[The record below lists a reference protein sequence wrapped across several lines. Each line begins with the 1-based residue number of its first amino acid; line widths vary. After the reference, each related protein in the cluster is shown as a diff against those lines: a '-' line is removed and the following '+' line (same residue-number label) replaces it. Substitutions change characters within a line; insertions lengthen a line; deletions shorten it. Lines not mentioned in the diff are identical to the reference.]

1 MRQVALFA
9 GLAIT
14 VSASCGSRRLED
26 DEYDPRECWTDL
38 VGWWNAELWV
48 GAAEKGECAD
58 PLGTDKRF
66 EIRKIPYDDRDEDN
80 HNIKIGFEQEELLTY
95 SSINYDGFEF
105 KLKNLSDETEE
116 QSSQEEE
123 TTEDPGIL
131 EKLVEG
137 AAHLLAGEPL
147 MRDVVMTFDD
157 EHERMFLSY
166 TCGETTTTIVYK
178 QCDGHGHGHGRGKRC
193 MFYLSAF
200 LALSAICC
208 LACVAKR
215 RCSKRSPA
223 CTVTTTNTA
232 STTSVNLTKTLA
244 IAEPVKPAKP
254 VHKVTPGGCGKEIT
268 AVTVAYTDEETTHT
282 V

>member
-9 GLAIT
+9 GIALT
-14 VSASCGSRRLED
+14 VSASCGDRRLED

-58 PLGTDKRF
+58 PLGAESRF

-80 HNIKIGFEQEELLTY
+80 HNIKIGFKEEELLTY

-105 KLKNLSDETEE
+105 KLKVVSDESEA
-116 QSSQEEE
+116 QEE
-123 TTEDPGIL
+123 TTEAPGLI
-131 EKLVEG
+131 EKIVEE
-137 AAHLLAGEPL
+137 AATLLAAPSL
-147 MRDVVMTFDD
+147 MRDVVMTYDD

-178 QCDGHGHGHGRGKRC
+178 QCDGHGRGRGKGKRC
-193 MFYLSAF
+193 MLYLLAF
-200 LALSAICC
+200 LALCALCC
-208 LACVAKR
+208 LACVAR
-215 RCSKRSPA
+215 RRFSKRPTA
-223 CTVTTTNTA
+223 CTATSTAPTTTT
-232 STTSVNLTKTLA
+232 VNLTKTIA
-244 IAEPVKPAKP
+244 IAEPIKTTPAE
-254 VHKVTPGGCGKEIT
+254 HVTPGGCGKEIT
-268 AVTVAYTDEETTHT
+268 AVTVAYTDEATTHT